1 MKSVA
6 SVLRQQ
12 AWLAAV
18 VVLITVAAVIAIV
31 HSSSSAPSK
40 KPPPTFSTQFGT
52 LPPGAAL
59 PSGAECARAVLAS
72 PDPEVRPGNSTFNDT
87 TGQAV
92 GSGFFPSGDSPQ
104 VRKLLSRINGDFTG
118 TTEEIL
124 RWAACKWGI
133 SEDVVFAQAAA
144 QSWWQQGELGDWVTK
159 AQFCPPGHGL
169 GVNGKRGYCPENYG
183 IMQIKYLYYKS
194 AWPGIA
200 TSTALSV
207 DAAYAIWRSCY
218 DGYEVWLN
226 DEPRGQ
232 QYKAGDLWGC
242 IGRWSAGAWYTPA
255 ADAYIAVVQKYLNE
269 RIWETPQFK
278 EDNLSALSRYAE
290 NPPWLLAM
298 LHAPVLHNTLWRC
311 APGPRGTESRRH
323 PAGWPGTGIGE
334 TGRQQPCG
342 MDVRRCR
349 RAARRAGYGRGSPG
363 RA

>member
-1 MKSVA
+1 MKS
-6 SVLRQQ
+6 LRQQ

-31 HSSSSAPSK
+31 HYSVSSK
-40 KPPPTFSTQFGT
+40 KPPPAPSSSSTLFGT

-59 PSGAECARAVLAS
+59 PSGAECAREVLAS
-72 PDPEVRPGNSTFNDT
+72 ANPEVRPGNSTFNDT

-92 GSGFFPSGDSPQ
+92 GPGFFPAGDSPKVQ
-104 VRKLLSRINGDFTG
+104 TLVSRINGDFTG

-144 QSWWQQGELGDWVTK
+144 QSWWQQNALGDWVAK

-169 GVNGKRGYCPENYG
+169 GVDGKPGECPENYG
-183 IMQIKYLYYKS
+183 IMQIKYIFYKS
-194 AWPGIA
+194 GWPAFA
-200 TSTALSV
+200 TSTAMSV

-232 QYKAGDLWGC
+232 QYKAGNLWGC
-242 IGRWSAGAWYTPA
+242 IGRWGAGAWYTPA
-255 ADAYIAVVQKYLNE
+255 ADTYIAAVKKYLNE
-269 RIWETPQFK
+269 RIWETPKFE
-278 EDNLSALSRYAE
+278 EDNLPAAPRYGSGQLE
-290 NPPWLLAM
+290 
-298 LHAPVLHNTLWRC
+298 
-311 APGPRGTESRRH
+311 
-323 PAGWPGTGIGE
+323 
-334 TGRQQPCG
+334 
-342 MDVRRCR
+342 VRRCR
-349 RAARRAGYGRGSPG
+349 RAARRARCGRGSPS